1 MRPSDAS
8 SLNKDNIPPSSFPF
22 HVSQCSLIPIS
33 GASASGTAFIIFP
46 SLTAEFFPPLLSHFI
61 LPKGSVLP
69 FISWHFTSVDGND
82 TNGMWLRLYHRNAV
96 CPAQANLQII
106 PQERNTPWMQVW
118 ELQKKKK
125 ANKKHRRQEDEVLMM
140 YRSLPGCYSCHGHG
154 FLPESYASKI
164 AVKDGGCCSG
174 SFGVASAS
182 KQQGLLRW
190 RLVSPN
196 LSNQGYRAAAFCFSW
211 VWKPVCDYWG
221 ESTTASLLFSML
233 TRLWCPS
240 AHWEGNDSNCKE
252 PLGTIL
258 VSCLLAASSSKPKD
272 ITITKLWQR

>member
-125 ANKKHRRQEDEVLMM
+125 QTKNTGGKKTRCWWCTGLYLAVTPAMAMASCLKAMPVKWLWRTVGAVLEA
-140 YRSLPGCYSCHGHG
+140 L
-154 FLPESYASKI
+154 
-164 AVKDGGCCSG
+164 
-174 SFGVASAS
+174 
-182 KQQGLLRW
+182 GLLL
-190 RLVSPN
+190 LVSSKDFWDEGLFHQTCQTKDTGQQLFAFPEYEN
-196 LSNQGYRAAAFCFSW
+196 LCVTTEGKALLRPFSSQ
-211 VWKPVCDYWG
+211 C
-221 ESTTASLLFSML
+221 
-233 TRLWCPS
+233 
-240 AHWEGNDSNCKE
+240 
-252 PLGTIL
+252 
-258 VSCLLAASSSKPKD
+258 
-272 ITITKLWQR
+272 